1 MLSQEEIT
9 RYNRHLI
16 LPGFGIECQEKLKIA
31 KVLVV
36 GAGGLGCPVLLYL
49 TAAGVGEIGI
59 IDFDTVDE
67 SNLQRQILFSVND
80 VGKPKVEVAAAKL
93 SKQNPHVKFNIYA
106 MRLQNKNA
114 LEIFQDYDIIV
125 DGSDNFS
132 TRYLVNDACVLLNK
146 PLVYGAIYKYEGQVS
161 VFNYTDKSGITGPT
175 YRCLF
180 AVPPT
185 AGSVANCSEIG
196 VLSVLP
202 GIIGTLQATE
212 AIKIITGMGKVFSG
226 KIMLVDALSMNFST
240 VELSRNEDA
249 WRNTVPASPEDFLRT
264 DYEFFCGNKTATS
277 FLKTITVSE
286 LQKILELTN
295 EIQLLDVREPHEQ
308 PQIDELIDLQIPLAE
323 IKYRAAEISETQKV
337 IVFCK
342 AGTRSKRAIELLESE
357 FGFTNL
363 YNLEGGVT
371 EWTKHYQLK

>member
-1 MLSQEEIT
+1 
-9 RYNRHLI
+9 
-16 LPGFGIECQEKLKIA
+16 
-31 KVLVV
+31 
-36 GAGGLGCPVLLYL
+36 
-49 TAAGVGEIGI
+49 
-59 IDFDTVDE
+59 
-67 SNLQRQILFSVND
+67 
-80 VGKPKVEVAAAKL
+80 
-93 SKQNPHVKFNIYA
+93 
-106 MRLQNKNA
+106 
-114 LEIFQDYDIIV
+114 
-125 DGSDNFS
+125 
-132 TRYLVNDACVLLNK
+132 
-146 PLVYGAIYKYEGQVS
+146 
-161 VFNYTDKSGITGPT
+161 
-175 YRCLF
+175 
-180 AVPPT
+180 
-185 AGSVANCSEIG
+185 
-196 VLSVLP
+196 
-202 GIIGTLQATE
+202 
-212 AIKIITGMGKVFSG
+212 MGKVFSG